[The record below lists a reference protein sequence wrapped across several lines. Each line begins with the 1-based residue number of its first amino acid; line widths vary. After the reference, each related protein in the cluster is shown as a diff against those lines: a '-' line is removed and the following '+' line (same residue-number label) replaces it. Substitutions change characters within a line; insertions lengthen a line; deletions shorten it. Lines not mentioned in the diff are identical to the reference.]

1 MATKANKEIAAA
13 RVDRCVE
20 LISLCKSTAE
30 IIRIGKVEWG
40 LSGDRQIQEYIRS
53 ARTKIREQYD
63 AMDRKDWIAA
73 ALEKLE
79 KVATMSLECRQ
90 HSNAI
95 GAIGLQAKLL
105 QLTKG
110 DN

>member
-1 MATKANKEIAAA
+1 MGAKANKEISAA

-20 LISLCKSTAE
+20 LISLCKSTSE

-40 LSGDRQIQEYIRS
+40 LRERQIEEYIYK
-53 ARTKIREQYD
+53 ARTKIREKYD
-63 AMDRKDWIAA
+63 AMDRQDWVAS
-73 ALEKLE
+73 ALERLDR
-79 KVATMSLECRQ
+79 VATMSLECRQ

-105 QLTKG
+105 QLTPG
-110 DN
+110 NN

>member
-1 MATKANKEIAAA
+1 MGAKANKEIAAA

-30 IIRIGKVEWG
+30 IIKVGKAEWG
-40 LSGDRQIQEYIRS
+40 LSERQIEVYICK
-53 ARTKIREQYD
+53 ARAKIRERFDQ
-63 AMDRKDWIAA
+63 MDRKDWIAS
-73 ALEKLE
+73 ALERLDR
-79 KVATMSLECRQ
+79 VADMSIECRQ

-95 GAIGLQAKLL
+95 GALGLQAKLL
-105 QLTKG
+105 QLTTR